1 MSGIKL
7 TREAK
12 RSIAIIYKEYNNR
25 RYSGQS
31 KAQAVKFKDADAS
44 KIEGLAFA
52 QNNLD
57 ELKRAGLVKTFIYG
71 DFDLTDAG
79 IIYMEEKPIDTIKE
93 WLSLV
98 TSFIP

>member
-1 MSGIKL
+1 MQEIRL

-12 RSIAIIYKEYNNR
+12 KSIAVIYKAYNNR

-31 KAQAVKFKDADAS
+31 KEQAAKFKLSEDNES
-44 KIEGLAFA
+44 EGLKAA
-52 QNNLD
+52 RKHLG
-57 ELKRAGLVKTFIYG
+57 ELKRAGLVRTFIYG

-93 WLSLV
+93 WLSLI
-98 TSFIP
+98 TELIP